1 MRFRAGV
8 PLSDILGVCRP
19 FLSIGG
25 PPGLP
30 QPLPSLIGSFEP
42 PEFSGA
48 DSLVFVGDRLPLRI
62 REGLQAALVVTEG
75 RVGPSAGTL
84 PSEPELSFDGLPV
97 LSVRSLHGAMAALIE
112 ALSDRFHRPEPF
124 APGDGN
130 AVAPTAVV
138 EGCLEGGV
146 SVAAG
151 ARIAR
156 GAYIGSGTRIGAN
169 AVIEE
174 HCLIGRNC
182 VIQAGAVVG
191 SAGFGFFPEDGAGKG
206 LKAMPHPAGVE
217 IGDDC
222 WIGSNTVIAAGV
234 LSPTVLG
241 RGCKID
247 SLVQI
252 AHNVRIGE
260 GCQIAS
266 HCGIAGSTV
275 VGRRFRMGGSAG
287 LNGHIRIGDDVS
299 VAAFSGVTKDLPD
312 GITVAGFPARP
323 IAEWRRQEIGL
334 KRQARA
340 SGSEVL
346 EGLGVHSGEPSRVE
360 LVRRSGERR
369 ESFSISKADAARWA
383 SLISR
388 PCRAG
393 RTGPLY
399 WERAMGSSIHPSTCW
414 PSFSSSRIAP
424 WISSALGWSCRF
436 WTAAPCPTA
445 RPWRACFRQG
455 LSPRPGGRRL
465 PTWNGRRPGP
475 VDISR

>member
-8 PLSDILGVCRP
+8 PLSDILEICRP
-19 FLSIGG
+19 FLPVGG
-25 PPGLP
+25 PSGLP
-30 QPLPSLIGSFEP
+30 HRFPSFIGSLEP
-42 PEFSGA
+42 PEFSRP
-48 DSLVFVGDRLPLRI
+48 DSLVFVGDRLSLRI
-62 REGLQAALVVTEG
+62 REGLQAALVMTEDRIESG
-75 RVGPSAGTL
+75 SSPDTPASDPAL
-84 PSEPELSFDGLPV
+84 PFGGLPV
-97 LSVRSLHGAMAALIE
+97 IPVRSLQGAMAALIE
-112 ALSDRFHRPEPF
+112 ALSDRFLRAEPF
-124 APGDGN
+124 SPGEGN
-130 AVAPTAVV
+130 TVDPAAVV
-138 EGCLEGGV
+138 KGCLEGGV
-146 SVAAG
+146 VVAAG

-156 GAYIGSGTRIGAN
+156 GAYIGFGSRIGAN

-191 SAGFGFFPEDGAGKG
+191 SAGFGFFPEEGAGKG

-222 WIGSNTVIAAGV
+222 WIGSNTVVAAGV

-260 GCQIAS
+260 GCLIAS

-312 GITVAGFPARP
+312 GVTVAGFPARP

-334 KRQARA
+334 KRLGRNPMGPA
-340 SGSEVL
+340 STKS
-346 EGLGVHSGEPSRVE
+346 
-360 LVRRSGERR
+360 
-369 ESFSISKADAARWA
+369 
-383 SLISR
+383 
-388 PCRAG
+388 
-393 RTGPLY
+393 
-399 WERAMGSSIHPSTCW
+399 
-414 PSFSSSRIAP
+414 
-424 WISSALGWSCRF
+424 
-436 WTAAPCPTA
+436 
-445 RPWRACFRQG
+445 
-455 LSPRPGGRRL
+455 
-465 PTWNGRRPGP
+465 
-475 VDISR
+475 

>member
-19 FLSIGG
+19 FLPAGG
-25 PPGLP
+25 PSGLP
-30 QPLPSLIGSFEP
+30 RHLPPFIGSLEP
-42 PEFSGA
+42 PEFSGP
-48 DSLVFVGDRLPLRI
+48 DSLAFAGDRLPLRF
-62 REGLQAALVVTEG
+62 REGMRAALVMTEDRAG
-75 RVGPSAGTL
+75 ASGAEPTSGPASTFG
-84 PSEPELSFDGLPV
+84 GLPV
-97 LSVRSLHGAMAALIE
+97 ISVRSLHGAMEALIE
-112 ALSDRFHRPEPF
+112 ALSDRFLRKEPF
-124 APGDGN
+124 LPGEGN
-130 AVAPTAVV
+130 EVDPTALV

-146 SVAAG
+146 TVAAG
-151 ARIAR
+151 ARIGR
-156 GAYIGSGTRIGAN
+156 GSFIGSGTRIGAN

-182 VIQAGAVVG
+182 VIQAGAVIG
-191 SAGFGFFPEDGAGKG
+191 SAGFGFFPEGGAGKG

-222 WIGSNTVIAAGV
+222 WIGSNTVVAAGV

-299 VAAFSGVTKDLPD
+299 VAAFSGVTKDLAD
-312 GITVAGFPARP
+312 GVTVAGFPARP

-334 KRQARA
+334 KR
-340 SGSEVL
+340 
-346 EGLGVHSGEPSRVE
+346 LG
-360 LVRRSGERR
+360 R
-369 ESFSISKADAARWA
+369 ED
-383 SLISR
+383 L
-388 PCRAG
+388 
-393 RTGPLY
+393 GP
-399 WERAMGSSIHPSTCW
+399 E
-414 PSFSSSRIAP
+414 SSR
-424 WISSALGWSCRF
+424 S
-436 WTAAPCPTA
+436 
-445 RPWRACFRQG
+445 
-455 LSPRPGGRRL
+455 
-465 PTWNGRRPGP
+465 
-475 VDISR
+475 